1 MTKSYC
7 CVFLFSSL
15 SFLVTLFGVGATPI
29 LLGGKTLKI
38 GIPIKTD
45 FKEFVDV
52 KLNSTNQAIQNQVS
66 GYSIDVFFAVISY
79 LERHLALNVSYE
91 FEAFV
96 NTEGNIAGT
105 YNDLLHQ
112 IPEKYDAV
120 VGDVTIVANRST
132 YVDFTLPYFESGVKM
147 LIQVRHRRHLDM
159 WNFLQP
165 FNWDL
170 WLSIFAFCV
179 FIGLVLLFMERNANK
194 EAGMNDSPSRKQP
207 STRSSI
213 LWLPVARTVLPEKSV
228 AKKCSRFVLLVW
240 LGLAFVLMQSYTAN
254 LSTILT
260 VDQLKPY
267 YLTIESLIRD
277 RANVGYRHGSFI
289 GDLLR
294 DHLHFDESTLKNYS
308 KMENYRNALS
318 KGTQNGVIAAM
329 FDELPY
335 IKVFLKRY
343 GSKYMMA
350 GPTYPNHGFGFAF
363 PLGSNLTSYFSRAIL
378 NVTESP
384 TMNRIEEKYFGD
396 NHDDLQDQ
404 FNQISS
410 ETPSLTVQSFT
421 GPFIITGSLVLLA
434 LLVSESHIWKRPV
447 MLAKTFSK
455 KYLFYKSD
463 KKANPSEDGPAIGG
477 DAGSTN
483 QGNNY

>member
-1 MTKSYC
+1 MSKSYC

-15 SFLVTLFGVGATPI
+15 AFLVTLFGAGATPI

-38 GIPIKTD
+38 GIPIKTE

-52 KLNSTNQAIQNQVS
+52 KLNSTNQAIQNQVK
-66 GYSIDVFFAVISY
+66 GYSIDVFFAAVSY
-79 LERHLALNVSYE
+79 LERHSLNVSYE

-96 NTEGNIAGT
+96 NREGNIAGT
-105 YNDLLHQ
+105 YDDLLHK

-120 VGDVTIVANRST
+120 VGDVTILTNRST
-132 YVDFTLPYFESGVKM
+132 YVDFTLPYAESGVKM

-159 WNFLQP
+159 WNFLHP
-165 FNWDL
+165 FSWDL

-179 FIGLVLLFMERNANK
+179 SIGFVLVFMERNANK
-194 EAGMNDSPSRKQP
+194 EAGMEDSPSRKQP

-213 LWLPVARTVLPEKSV
+213 LWLPIAQPVLPE
-228 AKKCSRFVLLVW
+228 
-240 LGLAFVLMQSYTAN
+240 
-254 LSTILT
+254 ST
-260 VDQLKPY
+260 
-267 YLTIESLIRD
+267 
-277 RANVGYRHGSFI
+277 
-289 GDLLR
+289 
-294 DHLHFDESTLKNYS
+294 
-308 KMENYRNALS
+308 RN
-318 KGTQNGVIAAM
+318 GGIAAM

-335 IKVFLKRY
+335 IKVFLKRH

-378 NVTESP
+378 NVTESS
-384 TMNRIEEKYFGD
+384 TMDKTEEKYFGD
-396 NHDDLQDQ
+396 NHDDPQDQ

-410 ETPSLTVQSFT
+410 ETPSLTAQSFA

-434 LLVSESHIWKRPV
+434 LLASESHIWKRPV

-455 KYLFYKSD
+455 KYLFYKSY
-463 KKANPSEDGPAIGG
+463 KKANPSEDGLAIGG

-483 QGNNY
+483 QGNNYRKRLPRSLSFPA